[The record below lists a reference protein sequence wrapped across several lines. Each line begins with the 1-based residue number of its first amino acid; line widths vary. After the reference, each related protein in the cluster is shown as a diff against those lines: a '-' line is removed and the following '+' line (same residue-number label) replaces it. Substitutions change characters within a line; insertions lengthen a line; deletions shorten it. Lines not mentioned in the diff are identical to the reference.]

1 MYQIKNAI
9 NRTSVPSYP
18 ERNMNTAEDFMLLLV
33 HTHVVA
39 AAEAIQSITPSD
51 EVMQL
56 AKAVVTNYVRL
67 PRADGKEAE
76 TCDDRVHVY
85 ATELLSLGLLWH
97 GFHDS
102 IREGDGERIL
112 TYWKILLVVF
122 KSSNNHNYAKEAG
135 YQGKNIPCDLFMEH
149 LNRRLKMI
157 LRSLGAN
164 VTPKL
169 IQKAGRVILP
179 VQQVC
184 QAFEQQTATNVRS
197 GHHTVP
203 AFGKDFTNALQ
214 IITEERVFFPERVRS
229 HSTFKSNCTLIEK
242 YSSSE
247 LENKVD
253 KSLKQLYML

>member
-1 MYQIKNAI
+1 
-9 NRTSVPSYP
+9 
-18 ERNMNTAEDFMLLLV
+18 
-33 HTHVVA
+33 
-39 AAEAIQSITPSD
+39 
-51 EVMQL
+51 MQL
-56 AKAVVTNYVRL
+56 AKAVVRNYVCL

-112 TYWKILLVVF
+112 TYWKIFVVVF
-122 KSSNNHNYAKEAG
+122 KSSNNHNYAKEAVNLLYQYYYKFSDRQKSQLLWSRCINTKG

-157 LRSLGAN
+157 LRSPGAN
-164 VTPKL
+164 VTPKS

-184 QAFEQQTATNVRS
+184 QAFEQQTATNVQS

-214 IITEERVFFPERVRS
+214 IITEFFPERVRS

-247 LENKVD
+247 IENKVD